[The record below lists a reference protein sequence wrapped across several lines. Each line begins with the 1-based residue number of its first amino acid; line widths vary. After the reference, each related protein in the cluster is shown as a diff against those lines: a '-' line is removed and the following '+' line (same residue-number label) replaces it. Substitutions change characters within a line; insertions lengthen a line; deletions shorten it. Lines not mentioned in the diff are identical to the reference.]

1 MRLNGNLVL
10 NPLGQSE
17 IQNVVIERVASLPVF
32 DISEKGR
39 VVFNTTTNVL
49 YVNDGS
55 IWSPL
60 AAASGVNTVAQ
71 ELDALESA
79 LGTLINSDGTFKTSE
94 LSNYTNLDTSG
105 VTTLSGLLGAINAKF
120 GALVTT
126 LSGQSDVAFTS
137 LTNKDVL
144 YYDSTSSTWKN
155 AQPGATSGVQRF
167 DSDLDAL
174 AALSG
179 TGIVVR
185 TGAGTAATRTIQG
198 SADVSVSNGDGVT
211 ADPSLSLS
219 DTGVTAGTYTKVTV
233 DGKGRVTVGASVVS
247 SDVTS
252 ALGYTP
258 VNKAGD
264 SMSGNLAFGGTS
276 KVIGL
281 AEPTAAG
288 DAATKNYVDSLVS
301 GLSWKERVAA
311 AVADHT
317 AEAHAAGK
325 RVLDLTDG
333 KIYTSDGSAW
343 GAGVAP
349 VDGDAVFD
357 AATETGYVYNGTA
370 WTQFTGTGQIAAG
383 VGLAKTGN
391 VIDVNL
397 GAGIAQLPSDEVGI
411 DLRVGGGLMLTEDGS
426 TSSTASGAQLMVKL
440 DGATLASGTSGVK
453 VADSGITATQIATSV
468 AGDGLQGGAGSA
480 LAVKPK
486 ASLVAGEG
494 AVNVTSSGV
503 SVALGTGSN
512 QAAAGDHVHGIDAL
526 NDVTITS
533 AVAGQAL
540 VYNGSAFVNRAIYFM
555 YDGASATSHVVSHNL
570 GQRYVNVTVIDAA
583 TNEQIIPQSV
593 TFDSANQLTVTLNT
607 ALALKVVCMGV

>member
-49 YVNDGS
+49 YINDGS

-137 LTNKDVL
+137 LTNKDVM

-155 AQPGATSGVQRF
+155 AQPGATSGVQQF

-174 AALSG
+174 AGLSG

-185 TGAGTAATRTIQG
+185 TGEGTAATRTIQG

-233 DGKGRVTVGASVVS
+233 DAKGRIT
-247 SDVTS
+247 
-252 ALGYTP
+252 LGENPDTL
-258 VNKAGD
+258 AG
-264 SMSGNLAFGGTS
+264 
-276 KVIGL
+276 
-281 AEPTAAG
+281 
-288 DAATKNYVDSLVS
+288 
-301 GLSWKERVAA
+301 
-311 AVADHT
+311 H
-317 AEAHAAGK
+317 
-325 RVLDLTDG
+325 
-333 KIYTSDGSAW
+333 
-343 GAGVAP
+343 
-349 VDGDAVFD
+349 
-357 AATETGYVYNGTA
+357 
-370 WTQFTGTGQIAAG
+370 
-383 VGLAKTGN
+383 
-391 VIDVNL
+391 
-397 GAGIAQLPSDEVGI
+397 GII
-411 DLRVGGGLMLTEDGS
+411 
-426 TSSTASGAQLMVKL
+426 
-440 DGATLASGTSGVK
+440 DGAT
-453 VADSGITATQIATSV
+453 I
-468 AGDGLQGGAGSA
+468 
-480 LAVKPK
+480 
-486 ASLVAGEG
+486 
-494 AVNVTSSGV
+494 N
-503 SVALGTGSN
+503 
-512 QAAAGDHVHGIDAL
+512 
-526 NDVTITS
+526 
-533 AVAGQAL
+533 
-540 VYNGSAFVNRAIYFM
+540 
-555 YDGASATSHVVSHNL
+555 
-570 GQRYVNVTVIDAA
+570 YVNQKIAELEERMD
-583 TNEQIIPQSV
+583 
-593 TFDSANQLTVTLNT
+593 QLHLYVMSRL
-607 ALALKVVCMGV
+607 